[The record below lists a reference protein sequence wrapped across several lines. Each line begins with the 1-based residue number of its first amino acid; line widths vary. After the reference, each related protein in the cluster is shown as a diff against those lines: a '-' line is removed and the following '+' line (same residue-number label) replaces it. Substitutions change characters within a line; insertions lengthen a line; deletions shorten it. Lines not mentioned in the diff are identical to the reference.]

1 MQTETLPV
9 GERKHLALTI
19 LDVSDGSNIVNYLT
33 AIIPTGAR
41 YSTAVWQPAT
51 TYDGKSG
58 VWVEA
63 TQPGMFLVLAKV
75 GEGAPNEVDI
85 VECGYVNV
93 RSR

>member
-1 MQTETLPV
+1 MQTETLLL
-9 GERKHLALTI
+9 GERKHLALNI
-19 LDVSDGSNIVNYLT
+19 LDNDTPVSDYTT

-41 YSTAVWQPAT
+41 YSTAVWSEASD
-51 TYDGKSG
+51 YDGKSG